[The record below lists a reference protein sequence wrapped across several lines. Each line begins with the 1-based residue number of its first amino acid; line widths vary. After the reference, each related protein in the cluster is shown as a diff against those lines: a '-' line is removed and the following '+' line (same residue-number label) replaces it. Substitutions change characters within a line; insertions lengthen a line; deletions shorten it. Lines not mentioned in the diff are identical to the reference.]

1 MNLNYII
8 KLLEELYPERN
19 SDDWDNSGGQIIN
32 FEKDIK
38 NIVVTLDISDKL
50 IDFAIEKKADL
61 IISHHPMFFGGLDKI
76 DISTYK
82 GKLIKKIIDN
92 EINIYSMH
100 TNFDMAT
107 QGMTK
112 LIGQKL
118 GYEHFDLLKI
128 KDIDKDIGYG
138 GIIDLKK
145 DLKKDEVINLVKEK
159 FQIDKIN
166 IFSSRNKTY
175 RKISFCGG
183 SGGDFIEDAAQLS
196 DIYLT
201 GDIKHHDYQLAYELG
216 LDIIDVGHYN
226 SERFFMEYIADKIK
240 KKSKTLNVEIFD
252 RNIFKSIIK

>member
-1 MNLNYII
+1 
-8 KLLEELYPERN
+8 
-19 SDDWDNSGGQIIN
+19 
-32 FEKDIK
+32 
-38 NIVVTLDISDKL
+38 
-50 IDFAIEKKADL
+50 
-61 IISHHPMFFGGLDKI
+61 MFFGGLEKI

-82 GKLIKKIIDN
+82 GKMIKKIIDN

-100 TNFDMAT
+100 TNFDMANL
-107 QGMTK
+107 GMTN

-118 GYEHFDLLKI
+118 GYDHFDLLKT

-145 DLKKDEVINLVKEK
+145 DLKKDEIINLVKEK
-159 FQIDKIN
+159 FEIDKIN
-166 IFSSRNKTY
+166 FFSSGSKTY

-183 SGGDFIEDAAQLS
+183 SGADFIKNAAQSS

-226 SERFFMEYIADKIK
+226 SEKFFMEYIADIIK
-240 KKSKTLNVEIFD
+240 KKNESLNIKIFD
-252 RNIFKSIIK
+252 RNIFKSIII